1 MDRIVLLIQQMHI
14 HNRWYQCM
22 LQMQIK
28 IVRVSIAVL
37 NSSQY
42 VKKATINDFKKL
54 QMVLYNHIE
63 YQLINS
69 KD

>member
-1 MDRIVLLIQQMHI
+1 
-14 HNRWYQCM
+14 M